1 MKTLHHATGAALT
14 VIALALSGCTYAS
27 EESASSEGNS
37 SGTEPSSNAEII
49 ESIKKDPSIA
59 AMVPDDIKKSGTLRN
74 GVATNYAPTEFIDT
88 DGSTV
93 IGYITAVSKLMGLK
107 VATTNAAFPS
117 LIPALGSK
125 YDVSVSAFTITL
137 EREKQVT
144 MASYFKAG
152 FSMAVPKGNPK
163 KISPDDLCG
172 HTVAVQT
179 GTAQET
185 AAQHKSK
192 QCVKAG
198 RKPIDLL
205 SYASQSDATTNVTGG
220 KADVLYAD
228 SVITGYAIK
237 QTSKLEALGG
247 ITDAAKFGVVTA
259 KNDGGLSKAI
269 QVANQKLIDDGTMKK
284 LLAAWGTQDG
294 LIKTSQV
301 NPKS

>member
-1 MKTLHHATGAALT
+1 MKTLRHTASITLA
-14 VIALALSGCTYAS
+14 VVALALSGCTYAS
-27 EESASSEGNS
+27 EESASPESNS
-37 SGTEPSSNAEII
+37 NGAEPSSNAEII
-49 ESIKKDPSIA
+49 ESIKKDLSIA

-172 HTVAVQT
+172 HTVAIQT

-198 RKPIDLL
+198 HKPIDLL

-247 ITDAAKFGVVTA
+247 ITA

-269 QVANQKLIDDGTMKK
+269 QVATQKLIDDGTMKK

-301 NPKS
+301 NPES

>member
-1 MKTLHHATGAALT
+1 MKTLRHTASITLA
-14 VIALALSGCTYAS
+14 VVALALSGCTYAS
-27 EESASSEGNS
+27 EESASPENNS
-37 SGTEPSSNAEII
+37 NGAEPSSNAEII
-49 ESIKKDPSIA
+49 ESIKKDLSIA

-198 RKPIDLL
+198 HKPIDLL

-237 QTSKLEALGG
+237 QTSKLVALGG
-247 ITDAAKFGVVTA
+247 ITA

-269 QVANQKLIDDGTMKK
+269 QVATQKLIDDGTMKK

-301 NPKS
+301 NPES

>member
-1 MKTLHHATGAALT
+1 
-14 VIALALSGCTYAS
+14 
-27 EESASSEGNS
+27 
-37 SGTEPSSNAEII
+37 
-49 ESIKKDPSIA
+49 
-59 AMVPDDIKKSGTLRN
+59 MVPDDIKKSGTLRN

-198 RKPIDLL
+198 HKPIDLL

-237 QTSKLEALGG
+237 QTSKLVALGG
-247 ITDAAKFGVVTA
+247 ITA

-269 QVANQKLIDDGTMKK
+269 QVATQKLIDDGTMKK

-301 NPKS
+301 NPES

>member
-1 MKTLHHATGAALT
+1 MKTLRHTASITLA
-14 VIALALSGCTYAS
+14 VVALALSGCTYAS
-27 EESASSEGNS
+27 EESASPESNS
-37 SGTEPSSNAEII
+37 NGAEPSSNAEII
-49 ESIKKDPSIA
+49 ESIKKDLSIA

-198 RKPIDLL
+198 HKPIDLL

-247 ITDAAKFGVVTA
+247 ITDASKFGVATA

-269 QVANQKLIDDGTMKK
+269 QVATQKLIDDGTMKK
-284 LLAAWGTQDG
+284 LLTAWGTEDG
-294 LIKTSQV
+294 LIKTSQI
-301 NPKS
+301 NPES

>member
-1 MKTLHHATGAALT
+1 
-14 VIALALSGCTYAS
+14 
-27 EESASSEGNS
+27 
-37 SGTEPSSNAEII
+37 
-49 ESIKKDPSIA
+49 
-59 AMVPDDIKKSGTLRN
+59 
-74 GVATNYAPTEFIDT
+74 
-88 DGSTV
+88 
-93 IGYITAVSKLMGLK
+93 MGLK

-172 HTVAVQT
+172 HTVAIQT

-198 RKPIDLL
+198 HKPIDLL

-237 QTSKLEALGG
+237 QTSKLVALGG
-247 ITDAAKFGVVTA
+247 ITA

-269 QVANQKLIDDGTMKK
+269 QVATQKLIDDGTMKK

-301 NPKS
+301 NPES

>member
-1 MKTLHHATGAALT
+1 MKTLRHTASITLA
-14 VIALALSGCTYAS
+14 VVALALSGCTYAS
-27 EESASSEGNS
+27 EESASPESNS
-37 SGTEPSSNAEII
+37 NGAEPSSNAEII
-49 ESIKKDPSIA
+49 ESIKKDLSIA

-172 HTVAVQT
+172 HTVAIQT

-198 RKPIDLL
+198 HKPIDLL

-269 QVANQKLIDDGTMKK
+269 QVATQKLIDDGTMKK

-301 NPKS
+301 NPES